1 MKNNVF
7 EYVVRPETG
16 GISSLVLCADPY
28 AMNWCGHT
36 KDWGMPVV
44 MQLAKNRTFR
54 EPLVLISSNETESIW
69 ENPELRITL
78 SRTFASDGSLVESY
92 VFRNLSPYELFF
104 RKGDIG
110 IYVPLCDEYHE
121 AATSLTTKCH
131 AHIFCGEEWAWI
143 NALRQGAS
151 EQNLGLIVTE
161 GAIDA
166 YSIDRENQTIGTARR
181 GNILLHPALPML
193 RSKEEYVLTWRVF
206 PHRGTD
212 DFFATLSTLGK
223 NPDLHVEQETVMGD
237 EPFRFD
243 FAAKEAAVTCDGQ
256 SVPYREENGRI
267 YVEYAPTRFGEHVFS
282 IVADGLHTH
291 TTLFA
296 TFPLD
301 ELCRRRVQY
310 IVEKQQHHD
319 VGNALD
325 GAYLIYDIKDE
336 RPYFSHRFPDHN
348 AARERLGMALLITR
362 YLQMHDDPQALA
374 SLEKFERFLF
384 RELVDVENGLVY
396 NSLGKDASRIRLY
409 NAPWVMMLLCE
420 LYRLKKDLWYLELL
434 VRIARN
440 YYAGGGTGFY
450 PNGIDI
456 DFLYETVKES
466 GLPEADELRTLFL
479 AHADNM
485 VRVGLDYPAHEVI
498 YEQTIVTPAVTLIS
512 EAGLI
517 TGDRT
522 YIDKVQAHLEPLL
535 RFHGMQPD
543 YRFHAIS
550 IRYWDDFWFGKT
562 GLYTDTLH
570 YWSCLSARAFASY
583 YRLSGE
589 EKYIDFAHRCARNC
603 LPLFYEDGGASC
615 AYLQPFSTDGVR
627 GECYDDWANDQ
638 DYALYF
644 AMQIL

>member
-7 EYVVRPETG
+7 EYTVRPDTG
-16 GISSLVLCADPY
+16 GISSLVLCDDPHK
-28 AMNWCGHT
+28 MNWCGHT
-36 KDWGMPVV
+36 KEWGIPVV
-44 MQLAKNRTFR
+44 MQIAKNRTFR
-54 EPLVLISSNETESIW
+54 EQLELASSSEWESIW
-69 ENPELRITL
+69 ENAELRVTL
-78 SRTFASDGSLVESY
+78 TRSFAPDGSLIESY
-92 VFRNLSPYELFF
+92 TFCNISPYELFF

-121 AATSLTTKCH
+121 ASTSLTTKCH
-131 AHIFCGEEWAWI
+131 AHVFCGEEWAWI

-151 EQNLGLIVTE
+151 EQNLGLVVTE

-166 YSIDRENQTIGTARR
+166 YSIDREEQTIGTARR
-181 GNILLHPALPML
+181 GNILLHPALPTL
-193 RSKEEYVLTWRVF
+193 RFTEEYVLTWRVF

-212 DFFATLSTLGK
+212 DFFATLSAFGK
-223 NPDLHVEQETVMGD
+223 NPDLHVEQETVMGG
-237 EPFRFD
+237 EAFRFD
-243 FAAKEAAVTCDGQ
+243 FTASTARVTCEGR
-256 SVPYREENGRI
+256 PIPFRKENGRI
-267 YVEYAPTRFGEHVFS
+267 YVEHIPTHFGEHVFS
-282 IVADGLHTH
+282 VVANGLHTH
-291 TTLFA
+291 VTLFA
-296 TFPLD
+296 TLTLD

-310 IVEKQQHHD
+310 IVEKQQYHD
-319 VGNALD
+319 ENSALD
-325 GAYLIYDIKDE
+325 GAYLIYDTKDE

-362 YLQMHDDPQALA
+362 YLQTNDDPKAYA
-374 SLEKFERFLF
+374 SLEAFERFLF
-384 RELVDVENGLVY
+384 REIVDTENAVVY
-396 NSLGKDASRIRLY
+396 NSLGKDASRVRLY
-409 NAPWVMMLLCE
+409 NAPWVMMLLAE
-420 LYRLKKDLWYLELL
+420 LYRLKKDKRYLDLL
-434 VRIARN
+434 VRITRN
-440 YYAGGGTGFY
+440 YYAGGGTAFY
-450 PNGIDI
+450 PNGVDI
-456 DFLYETVKES
+456 DFLYNTVREA
-466 GLPEADELRTLFL
+466 GIPEVEELRALFL
-479 AHADNM
+479 AHANHM
-485 VRVGLDYPAHEVI
+485 VRVGLNYPAHEVI

-517 TGDRT
+517 TGDHS
-522 YIDKVQAHLEPLL
+522 YIDKVQDHLEPLW

-570 YWSCLSARAFASY
+570 YWSCLSARAFERY

-589 EKYIDFAHRCARNC
+589 EKYLHFAHRCMRNC

-615 AYLQPFSTDGVR
+615 AYLQAYSTDGVR